1 MSALL
6 PAGFAGFAWP
16 WMLLALPLPWILRR
30 LLPAMAP
37 TGAALRMPHGARLLV
52 GDEPASG
59 NRGPHARIRLRLVL
73 AALAWMLLCV
83 AAARPQQLG
92 DPVQPPHAARDLML
106 AVDLSGS
113 MADEDMVLGGRPV
126 DRLTAAKAVLADFLD
141 RREGDRVGLLVFGRR
156 AYMLAPPTHDLDTV
170 RQQLLDTAVGLAG
183 RETAIGDAIGL
194 AVKRLAGD
202 DDAGTGTGERVL
214 VLLTDGV
221 NTAGMLEPVQAAE
234 LARAHGVRVH
244 TVAFGGIGG
253 GLSMFGFRMQVPGG
267 GEAID
272 EDTLQAVAEATGG
285 RMFRARDAAELAGIY
300 AEIDRI
306 EPVERPAPAARPRI
320 ERYAWPLGAALACAA
335 LLLLPGLGHAGTRTA
350 GWRRRLPGA
359 AP

>member
-1 MSALL
+1 MSGWL

-16 WMLLALPLPWILRR
+16 WLLLALPLPWLLRR
-30 LLPAMAP
+30 MLPP
-37 TGAALRMPHGARLLV
+37 LPPGGAVLRMPHAGRLM
-52 GDEPASG
+52 GPDGGTAAAPSRPRIPA
-59 NRGPHARIRLRLVL
+59 RLVL
-73 AALAWMLLCV
+73 AALAWLLLCV

-92 DPVQPPHAARDLML
+92 EPVQPPQAGRELML

-156 AYMLAPPTHDLDTV
+156 AFMLAPPTHDLDTV
-170 RQQLLDTAVGLAG
+170 RQQLLDTVVGLAG

-194 AVKRLAGD
+194 AVKRLAERD
-202 DDAGTGTGERVL
+202 DGGETTGERVL

-221 NTAGMLEPVQAAE
+221 NTAGLLDPLKAAE
-234 LARAHGVRVH
+234 LAGAHGVRVH
-244 TVAFGGIGG
+244 TVAFGGTGG
-253 GLSMFGFRMQVPGG
+253 GLSMFGFRMPVPGG
-267 GEAID
+267 GEEID
-272 EDTLQAVAEATGG
+272 EATLQAVAESTGG
-285 RMFRARDAAELAGIY
+285 RMFRARDAGELAEIY

-320 ERYAWPLGAALACAA
+320 ELYAWPLGAAMVLGLLA
-335 LLLLPGLGHAGTRTA
+335 LLPGPRHAGSGTA
-350 GWRRRLPGA
+350 PASGWRRRAGP
-359 AP
+359 

>member
-1 MSALL
+1 
-6 PAGFAGFAWP
+6 
-16 WMLLALPLPWILRR
+16 MLLALPLPWIFRR

-37 TGAALRMPHGARLLV
+37 TGAALRMPHGGRLLAD
-52 GDEPASG
+52 GEPASG
-59 NRGPHARIRLRLVL
+59 NRGSHARIRLRLVL
-73 AALAWMLLCV
+73 AVLAWMLLCV

-202 DDAGTGTGERVL
+202 AAAGTGERVL

>member
-1 MSALL
+1 MSGLL
-6 PAGFAGFAWP
+6 PAAFAGFAWP
-16 WMLLALPLPWILRR
+16 WLLLALPLPWLLRR
-30 LLPAMAP
+30 LLPAQPPA
-37 TGAALRMPHGARLLV
+37 GAALRMPHGERLLV
-52 GDEPASG
+52 AGGAHAGPRTPAGS
-59 NRGPHARIRLRLVL
+59 RWRLAL
-73 AALAWMLLCV
+73 AAIAWILLCL

-92 DPVQPPHAARDLML
+92 EPVQPPQQAREMLL

-113 MADEDMVLGGRPV
+113 MADEDMILGGRPV

-141 RREGDRVGLLVFGRR
+141 RRGGDRVGLLVFGRR

-170 RQQLLDTAVGLAG
+170 RQQLLDSTVGLAG

-194 AVKRLAGD
+194 AVKRLADGEDGD
-202 DDAGTGTGERVL
+202 EGSGERVL

-221 NTAGMLEPVQAAE
+221 NTAGLLEPERAAG

-244 TVAFGGIGG
+244 TVAFGGSGG
-253 GLSMFGFRMQVPGG
+253 GLSMFGFRMPVPGG
-267 GEAID
+267 GEEID
-272 EDTLQAVAEATGG
+272 EATLQAVAEATGG

-306 EPVERPAPAARPRI
+306 EPVERQGPALRPRI
-320 ERYAWPLGAALACAA
+320 ELYAWPLGVAAVFA
-335 LLLLPGLGHAGTRTA
+335 LLAMLPVGRFTRPWA
-350 GWRRRLPGA
+350 ARMPAWRRRV